1 MAGSAGK
8 GSFRKGVAVLAFI
21 ASLLVVVWFV
31 AAALGTKFGLWGWQF
46 GLGKMTIA
54 WGPMLIIG
62 AGILSIVAL
71 ILGAIKAPRIQ
82 PVLLSIFSL
91 IILFLVF
98 GRLGHLGSVARTLP
112 PIHDVQTDWSDPVHF
127 SETIMKARGD
137 TSNPVLDDPIIPEAA
152 SARWP
157 GMGGRRVAEV
167 QMESYQP
174 LQTVIKPVSPEIM
187 FTAAFLVLNDMGIEV
202 VVNDEENH
210 RLEGTYTSQWY
221 GFKDDIAVRIRPK
234 GEGSEIDVRSTSRV
248 GLSDLGA
255 NIERVHSFLERLNAK
270 LAELEK
276 S

>member
-1 MAGSAGK
+1 VIRYSIQQALCECLDLQVNRVNVFCLWKKLRQLKAYCILSQVMEIQRESGMAGSAGK

-98 GRLGHLGSVARTLP
+98 GR
-112 PIHDVQTDWSDPVHF
+112 
-127 SETIMKARGD
+127 
-137 TSNPVLDDPIIPEAA
+137 
-152 SARWP
+152 
-157 GMGGRRVAEV
+157 
-167 QMESYQP
+167 
-174 LQTVIKPVSPEIM
+174 
-187 FTAAFLVLNDMGIEV
+187 
-202 VVNDEENH
+202 
-210 RLEGTYTSQWY
+210 
-221 GFKDDIAVRIRPK
+221 
-234 GEGSEIDVRSTSRV
+234 
-248 GLSDLGA
+248 
-255 NIERVHSFLERLNAK
+255 
-270 LAELEK
+270 
-276 S
+276 